1 MPEISNK
8 EFFHQTV
15 QGPSRIPKNGSG
27 RDRLFTS
34 VIWSWGGQIV
44 FIIAGFLLPRFI
56 DRNVGQSVLGVWDFS
71 WSLVG
76 YSGLILLG
84 IGSSVNRYVA
94 MHLAENDI
102 EGLNRSVSS
111 VFFIQIV
118 MGLLVLSMT
127 LIVTWMIPFIW
138 SNRIGSM
145 VLDAQ
150 WLVFLLGMST
160 ALSFSFGSY
169 DGVLTGCHRWDVYN
183 GINAGCHAI
192 TVVAM
197 LTALVFGFGIV
208 SLGILYFVE
217 TALAVLIRLIMAY
230 QVCPS
235 LKIRFSY
242 ARWPVALSMLGFG
255 AKTYMND
262 VARLLLYQTNSILIV
277 TFLGPAMIALYSRP
291 MALIQHVRTFSAKLA
306 HTMTPIVSELEAVG
320 DRNELATLVLQMSR
334 YNVAIALPPI
344 LFLCILGGP
353 LLLLWMGKGYRQD
366 LLVAILAAGH
376 LFTIANQPL
385 QTTMIGMNAHGRPA
399 IAMLCAAITSV
410 ILCYVGIGYLKGG
423 LIAAALSVCIPLIL
437 ADGLYVSFYSCRKL
451 NVPFVLYLMK
461 VWMEPALFALPFALC
476 LIMVRIFF
484 PPIQALLWGILA
496 GGAIILVV
504 YWRWVIPSSLRNK
517 IMNSWQDL
525 RMFHQKNPTAK
536 KLT

>member
-1 MPEISNK
+1 MNITPERDFEN
-8 EFFHQTV
+8 TL
-15 QGPSRIPKNGSG
+15 QGPSENPEKQSG
-27 RDRLFTS
+27 RDRLFNS
-34 VIWSWGGQIV
+34 VIWSWGGHFV

-56 DRNVGQSVLGVWDFS
+56 DRNVGQDALGVWDFS

-76 YSGLILLG
+76 YSGLVLLG
-84 IGSSVNRYVA
+84 VGSSVNRYVA
-94 MHLAENDI
+94 MHLADNDI
-102 EGLNRSVSS
+102 EGLNQSVSS
-111 VFFIQIV
+111 VFCIQMI
-118 MGLLVLSMT
+118 MGLIVLVLT
-127 LIVTWMIPFIW
+127 LTAVWLIPILW
-138 SNRIGSM
+138 NVRIGTLVS
-145 VLDAQ
+145 DAQ
-150 WLVFLLGMST
+150 WLVLFLGMST
-160 ALSFSFGSY
+160 SLSFAFGAF

-217 TALAVLIRLIMAY
+217 TALAVLIRLIMVY

-235 LKIRFSY
+235 LKVRFSY
-242 ARWPVALSMLGFG
+242 ARWPIALSMLGFG

-306 HTMTPIVSELEAVG
+306 HTMTPVVSELEAVG
-320 DRNELATLVLQMSR
+320 DRNELATLALQMSR

-451 NVPFVLYLMK
+451 NVSFVRYLMK

-476 LIMVRIFF
+476 LIMVRISF
-484 PPIQALLWGILA
+484 PPIQALIWGILA

-504 YWRWVIPSSLRNK
+504 YWRWVIPTSLRNK
-517 IMNSWQDL
+517 IMNSWHNL
-525 RMFHQKNPTAK
+525 SMVHQKNPSAN